1 MEADAS
7 NLVKEN
13 LIDSFRPMLRGFMSV
28 DPVLDHLPFLR
39 AEQKESIRKKAKM
52 CGDLSAADEL
62 ISAVVQKPHTA
73 GWFQAFVDALSGAG
87 YQQAAD
93 LIQVGRPDSQV
104 EADNDC
110 FMRLIDILA
119 PSLLDMNTKQVC
131 TPCFARKLL
140 TKDDNDVILRVADT
154 QGLRDAA
161 RELLKRIVRCK
172 SSWYSDFLQVLRET
186 EHHDLYRLLQG
197 SSDCESTGSL
207 PVMDSPALTSED
219 SQDVEAE
226 DDTTDLYRS
235 ESALAESPRGSRRSE
250 APLPDLSDS
259 GAAARVAESA
269 DIVLRDYQQEVAQP
283 ALEGKNIIICL
294 PTGSGKTRVAVFIA
308 AQHLD
313 RRTKEGKTAKVV
325 VLVNKVPLVEQHY
338 ASEFHP
344 FLKHAYRVERVSGN
358 SALKICF
365 TEILKNN
372 DVIICTA
379 QILENSLER
388 SLKGEDEGV
397 RLQDIS
403 LMIIDECHHT
413 KKGEVYN
420 QVMMQHLK
428 QKNVNTK
435 LRKEQ
440 KETVP
445 LPQIL
450 GLTASLGVGDAT
462 RLETAEKNI
471 LQICA
476 NLDACQILTG
486 DLGKYR
492 NEPSKK
498 MVLVEDKNK
507 DPFGDVIKKIMN
519 SIHTHSQL
527 SPTCELG
534 SQNYEQ
540 WVVQT
545 ERKAAKEEDPKVR
558 ICAEHLRRY
567 NEAMQLSNTIRMCD
581 AFSFLNKHHEEELK
595 SKCSPE
601 EEHVINITDTERLL
615 FNLFTDNK
623 ERLQE
628 LSTQQS
634 NENDSLSKLRDN
646 ILRLFTA
653 GEKEARG
660 IIFTKTRRSAMAL
673 NHWIQEDKKFSDVG
687 VTSSYLIGGGDQS
700 AVKPMTAAEQKDVL
714 TKFHGGAVNL
724 LVATSVA
731 EEGLDI
737 PACNFV
743 ICYGLVTN
751 EISMIQARGRARAK
765 DSVYI
770 VIEVKGSCVTVKEYV
785 NEYRKDLM
793 TKATARIR
801 QLSPEDYNKKIK
813 EFQLQAILEDT
824 LKKTK
829 SKQKGR
835 KFEEPSEV
843 QLSCRKCNKLVCK
856 GDDIQIIEGMHR
868 VNVSPHFSELYI
880 RKGNVA
886 LEERLLDYETNG
898 TVACKNC
905 GQDWGSMMVYRS
917 IDRPCLSLKNF
928 VVSIGDKKM
937 SNFTKWSELAV
948 NFQAFDYIE
957 HASRLALAAADQ
969 TF

>member
-1 MEADAS
+1 MEADA
-7 NLVKEN
+7 NDLMKEN
-13 LIDSFRPMLRGFMSV
+13 LIDSFRPRLRVFMSV
-28 DPVLDHLPFLR
+28 DPVLDHLPYLR
-39 AEQKESIRKKAKM
+39 AEQKESIRKRGKSH
-52 CGDLSAADEL
+52 GELSAADAL
-62 ISAVVQKPHTA
+62 ISAVVEKPHTK
-73 GWFQAFVDALSGAG
+73 GWFQDFVDALSGAG

-93 LIQVGRPDSQV
+93 LIQAGRPDSRV

-110 FMRLIDILA
+110 CMLLIDILA
-119 PSLLDMNTKQVC
+119 PSLLDMNTKEVC
-131 TPCFARKLL
+131 THCFAREIL

-154 QGLRDAA
+154 QGPRDAA

-172 SSWYSDFLQVLRET
+172 SSWYSDFLQVLKET
-186 EHHDLYRLLQG
+186 EHPVLYRLLQG
-197 SSDCESTGSL
+197 WSDCDDGTGSI
-207 PVMDSPALTSED
+207 PATDSPALTSED
-219 SQDVEAE
+219 SQDTEAG

-235 ESALAESPRGSRRSE
+235 ESALAQSPPGSRRSE
-250 APLPDLSDS
+250 ASSPDLSDS
-259 GAAARVAESA
+259 GAATRLAERA
-269 DIVLRDYQQEVAQP
+269 DIVLRDYQEEVAQP

-308 AQHLD
+308 AQHLG
-313 RRTKEGKTAKVV
+313 RRTEEGKTAKVV

-372 DVIICTA
+372 DVVICTA
-379 QILENSLER
+379 QILENYLER
-388 SLKGEDEGV
+388 SLEGEDEGV
-397 RLQDIS
+397 HLRDIS

-420 QVMMQHLK
+420 QVMKHYLK
-428 QKNVNTK
+428 QKNANTQ
-435 LRKEQ
+435 LRKQQ

-450 GLTASLGVGDAT
+450 GLTASLGVGAAT
-462 RLETAEKNI
+462 KLETAEKNI

-519 SIHTHSQL
+519 SIHAHSQL

-545 ERKAAKEEDPKVR
+545 ERIAAKEKDPKVR

-595 SKCSPE
+595 SKRSTE
-601 EEHVINITDTERLL
+601 EEHVINITPTERLL
-615 FNLFTDNK
+615 FNLFKDSRET
-623 ERLQE
+623 LQE

-634 NENDSLSKLRDN
+634 NENDSLSKLREN
-646 ILRLFTA
+646 ILRLFTTK
-653 GEKEARG
+653 EEARG

-673 NHWIQEDKKFSDVG
+673 SHWIQDDKKFSDVG
-687 VTSSYLIGGGDQS
+687 VATSYLIGGGDQS

-770 VIEVKGSCVTVKEYV
+770 VIEVKGSGVTEKESV

-793 TKATARIR
+793 TEATARIR
-801 QLSPEDYNKKIK
+801 QLSPDDYNKKIK
-813 EFQLQAILEDT
+813 EFQLQAILEDKM
-824 LKKTK
+824 KKTK
-829 SKQKGR
+829 SQQKG
-835 KFEEPSEV
+835 KKLAEPSEV
-843 QLSCRKCNKLVCK
+843 ELSCRKCSKLVCK

-880 RKGNVA
+880 RKGNSA
-886 LEERLLDYETNG
+886 LAKRLLDYETNG

-905 GQDWGSMMVYRS
+905 GQTWGSMMVYRS
-917 IDRPCLSLKNF
+917 IDCPCLQLKNL
-928 VVSIGDKKM
+928 VVSMGDKKM
-937 SNFTKWSELAV
+937 SHFTKWSELAV

-957 HASRLALAAADQ
+957 HASCLADH

>member
-7 NLVKEN
+7 DLMKEN
-13 LIDSFRPMLRGFMSV
+13 LIDSFRPRLRVFMSV
-28 DPVLDHLPFLR
+28 DPVLDHLPFLH
-39 AEQKESIRKKAKM
+39 AEQKESIRKRAKTD
-52 CGDLSAADEL
+52 GDLSAADEL
-62 ISAVVQKPHTA
+62 ISAVVQKPHTK
-73 GWFQAFVDALSGAG
+73 GWFQEFVDALSGAG

-93 LIQVGRPDSQV
+93 LIQVGRPDSLV

-119 PSLLDMNTKQVC
+119 PSLLDMDTKEVC
-131 TPCFARKLL
+131 TKCFARKLL
-140 TKDDNDVILRVADT
+140 TKDDDDVILRVADT

-172 SSWYSDFLQVLRET
+172 SSWFSDFLRVLRET
-186 EHHDLYRLLQG
+186 EHHDLCRLLQG
-197 SSDCESTGSL
+197 SSDCDSTGSL
-207 PVMDSPALTSED
+207 PAMDSPALTSED
-219 SQDVEAE
+219 SQ

-250 APLPDLSDS
+250 ASSPDLSDS
-259 GAAARVAESA
+259 GAATRVAESA
-269 DIVLRDYQQEVAQP
+269 DIVLRDYQEEVAQP

-308 AQHLD
+308 AQHLG

-344 FLKHAYRVERVSGN
+344 FLKHAYRVERVSGS

-365 TEILKNN
+365 ADILKNN
-372 DVIICTA
+372 HVIICTA

-420 QVMMQHLK
+420 QVMMKYLK
-428 QKNVNTK
+428 QKNANTK

-462 RLETAEKNI
+462 KLLTAEKNI

-486 DLGKYR
+486 NLGEYR

-527 SPTCELG
+527 SPACELG

-595 SKCSPE
+595 SKRSPE
-601 EEHVINITDTERLL
+601 EEHVINITHTERLL

-646 ILRLFTA
+646 ILRLFTT
-653 GEKEARG
+653 KVEARG

-673 NHWIQEDKKFSDVG
+673 NHWILDDQKFSDVG
-687 VTSSYLIGGGDQS
+687 VTPSYLIGGGDQS

-770 VIEVKGSCVTVKEYV
+770 VIEVKGSCVTEKAYV
-785 NEYRKDLM
+785 NEYREDLM
-793 TKATARIR
+793 TQATARIR
-801 QLSPEDYNKKIK
+801 QLSPEDYNRKIK
-813 EFQLQAILEDT
+813 EFQLQAILEDVM
-824 LKKTK
+824 KKTK
-829 SKQKGR
+829 SKQKGK

-843 QLSCRKCNKLVCK
+843 ELSCRKCNNLVCK
-856 GDDIQIIEGMHR
+856 GDDIQIIEGMHH

-880 RKGNVA
+880 RKGNLA

-905 GQDWGSMMVYRS
+905 GQTPDIFSSERGCLWSSGS
-917 IDRPCLSLKNF
+917 DK
-928 VVSIGDKKM
+928 VSGEG
-937 SNFTKWSELAV
+937 N
-948 NFQAFDYIE
+948 
-957 HASRLALAAADQ
+957 
-969 TF
+969 